1 MECLNNSSK
10 REVYNNAVLPQEGE
24 EKKKKKPQ
32 INNLALHLKQLENEE
47 QTKSKR
53 SRRKEVL

>member
-1 MECLNNSSK
+1 MECWNNSSK

-24 EKKKKKPQ
+24 EKKIQ

-47 QTKSKR
+47 QTKS
-53 SRRKEVL
+53 

>member
-1 MECLNNSSK
+1 MECWNNSSK

-24 EKKKKKPQ
+24 GKKKKPQ